1 MIYVLCATAAAPSL
15 SAAIYQ
21 IMRPPHTRDER
32 DVSAYYCEWLVGPDP
47 AWSVLA
53 LPESEHIPV
62 HVEADGAL
70 LQQMLAAFVADAA
83 LTQEEADGIVAAV
96 QAAAGSTI
104 AVAEFVPA
112 SWQPYVMDREAAI
125 AAGYISQPEQQE
137 A

>member
-21 IMRPPHTRDER
+21 IERPPHLRDER

-47 AWSVLA
+47 AWCVLA

-70 LQQMLAAFVADAA
+70 LQQMLAAFVQDQA
-83 LTQEEADGIVAAV
+83 LTQEEADGIIAAV

-112 SWQPYVMDREAAI
+112 SWQPYVMTREAAI
-125 AAGYISQPEQQE
+125 AAGYISQPE
-137 A
+137 